1 MFEGHSLSG
10 RTYSIQK
17 PEQTNKLLNLLLQ
30 YPSEMEGVPLKM
42 AIPRLNRIM
51 VQDSDYA
58 IAYVAHSWGGAET
71 TLGYAQQRER
81 QGKLAILNLG
91 KNAQ

>member
-1 MFEGHSLSG
+1 
-10 RTYSIQK
+10 
-17 PEQTNKLLNLLLQ
+17 
-30 YPSEMEGVPLKM
+30 M